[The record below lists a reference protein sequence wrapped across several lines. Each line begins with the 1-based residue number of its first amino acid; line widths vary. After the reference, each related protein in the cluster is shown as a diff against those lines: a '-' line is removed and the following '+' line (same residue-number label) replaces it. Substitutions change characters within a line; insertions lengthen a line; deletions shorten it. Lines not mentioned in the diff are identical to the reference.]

1 MLSDR
6 GRHARIERQR
16 MKKQRKVEFPDR
28 QAYRRR
34 QRSGAWVALFVVIVA
49 MAGWIGYR
57 IYQNFAAH
65 KPPPPKPA
73 PILKP
78 PPPKLPPDPPPPDP
92 VVTRAARMAAV
103 HEAMQRGDEVA
114 MQQQVDGMQDDFRKS
129 MRFVDPG
136 RVADYEAAR
145 TAAWKVAGVRSLAW
159 LDRVNLYVILDTP
172 EHRSQATIDA
182 ICGAVQAQS
191 RKPDEKPDV
200 MVDLQVDY
208 RGQEPSEM
216 LSRNCRA
223 APVTGAGKDGKDEKT
238 PEEEKDPSE
247 QKPAENAKDPV
258 REESLRILRDTTPEM

>member
-1 MLSDR
+1 MPGSKK
-6 GRHARIERQR
+6 QR

-49 MAGWIGYR
+49 VAGWVGFR

-73 PILKP
+73 PIIKP
-78 PPPKLPPDPPPPDP
+78 PPPKLPPDPPRPDP

-129 MRFVDPG
+129 MRFVDPE

-182 ICGAVQAQS
+182 ICGAVQALS

-223 APVTGAGKDGKDEKT
+223 APVPSAVTGKDGEDGKT
-238 PEEEKDPSE
+238 PEEAKEPSE
-247 QKPAENAKDPV
+247 EKPAENAKDPV